1 MSIQVFFNEED
12 QIIES
17 HLDEPFDW
25 SIIERMVPQLSHQ
38 ILERQCRRILLDFR
52 GANLHLS
59 TFNVYATPQKLAE
72 EFKKLGIDIRSLK
85 RALIF
90 MPDDGDY
97 RFLETVS
104 INQAQTLRIF
114 FDEEMAK
121 AWLTG
126 KKFSGKG

>member
-52 GANLHLS
+52 GANLNLS
-59 TFNVYATPQKLAE
+59 IFNVYATPQKLAE
-72 EFKKLGIDIRSLK
+72 EFKKRGIDIHSLK

-104 INQAQTLRIF
+104 INQAQNLRVF
-114 FDEEMAK
+114 FNEELAK

-126 KKFSGKG
+126 KKISEKN

>member
-1 MSIQVFFNEED
+1 MSIHVFFNEED

-25 SIIERMVPQLSHQ
+25 SIIERMVPQLSRQ

-72 EFKKLGIDIRSLK
+72 EFKKRGIDIRSLK

-104 INQAQTLRIF
+104 INQAQTLRVF
-114 FDEEMAK
+114 YDEEPAK
-121 AWLTG
+121 IWLTN
-126 KKFSGKG
+126 KNNAEKS

>member
-1 MSIQVFFNEED
+1 
-12 QIIES
+12 
-17 HLDEPFDW
+17 
-25 SIIERMVPQLSHQ
+25 MVPQLSRQ

-72 EFKKLGIDIRSLK
+72 EFKKRGIDIRSLK

-104 INQAQTLRIF
+104 INQAQTLRVF
-114 FDEEMAK
+114 YDEEPAK
-121 AWLTG
+121 IWLTN
-126 KKFSGKG
+126 KNNAEKS

>member
-25 SIIERMVPQLSHQ
+25 SIIERMVPQLSRQ
-38 ILERQCRRILLDFR
+38 ILERQCLRILLDFR

-72 EFKKLGIDIRSLK
+72 EFKKRGVDIRSLK

-126 KKFSGKG
+126 KKFSRKG